1 MVPEL
6 KGSAMAAAVADLLNH
21 PEELERRGRRL
32 RERIAA
38 EFMAGK
44 WIGEILATVETL
56 LHA

>member
-1 MVPEL
+1 
-6 KGSAMAAAVADLLNH
+6 MAAAVADLLNH